1 MQQPDRR
8 IHVSLLV
15 IPDVMIGSLTGMFD
29 VLNSFELLSG
39 FDDALPASNPFRPE
53 IVAPVPGGSPTAS
66 GLPVP
71 AHRSI
76 GEVER
81 SDIVIVPSLAVQ
93 RGDWRPGRY
102 PAVVEWL
109 SAIHARGGVLCSA
122 CSGVLLLAETGL
134 LDGHEATI
142 HWAYARTFRQQYPE
156 VRLQLEKVLVVSGE
170 RREFVM
176 AGASASWHDLVLY
189 LVARY
194 VGPTAAQAMAK
205 FFLLQRHEDGQ
216 APYVTFDAPTDHGD
230 AVVRRVQEWLTTHF
244 ALASPV
250 EEMVKQ
256 SGLSERSFKRRF
268 RKATGLSPIA
278 YVQHLRVEDAKR
290 RLERTDAPADR
301 IGWAAGYED
310 ATAFLRLFKRITR
323 LTPSAYRRKFRLPEP
338 AAPGNRETIL
348 RGGPVGWSASAE
360 VGARQGGSAGAGTGR
375 RGRL

>member
-1 MQQPDRR
+1 MQQPARQ
-8 IHVSLLV
+8 IQVSLLA
-15 IPDVMIGSLTGMFD
+15 IPDVMLGSLTGMFD
-29 VLNSFELLSG
+29 VLSSFELLSG
-39 FDDALPASNPFRPE
+39 FDQALPASNPFCPE
-53 IVAPVPGGSPTAS
+53 IVAPDAAGSPTAS
-66 GLPVP
+66 GLHVP

-76 GEVER
+76 REVER
-81 SDIVIVPSLAVQ
+81 SDIVIVPSLAVK
-93 RGDWRPGRY
+93 RGEWRPGRY

-142 HWAYARTFRQQYPE
+142 HWTYARTFRRQHPG
-156 VRLQLEKVLVVSGE
+156 VRLRLERVLVVAGE

-216 APYVTFDAPTDHGD
+216 APYVTFDTPTDHGD
-230 AVVRRVQEWLTTHF
+230 AAVRRVQEWLTSHF

-256 SGLSERSFKRRF
+256 SGLSDRSFKRRF
-268 RKATGLSPIA
+268 RKATGLTPIA

-290 RLERTDAPADR
+290 RLERTDAPVDR
-301 IGWAAGYED
+301 IGWAVGYED
-310 ATAFLRLFKRITR
+310 PAAFRRLFKRITR
-323 LTPSAYRRKFRLPEP
+323 LTPSAYRRKFRLPEGSDAHN
-338 AAPGNRETIL
+338 AA
-348 RGGPVGWSASAE
+348 
-360 VGARQGGSAGAGTGR
+360 ARSR
-375 RGRL
+375 ISI

>member
-8 IHVSLLV
+8 IQVSLLA
-15 IPDVMIGSLTGMFD
+15 IPDVMVGSLNGMFD
-29 VLNSFELLSG
+29 VLNSFELLAS
-39 FDDALPASNPFRPE
+39 FDDAVPASNPFRPE
-53 IVAPVPGGSPTAS
+53 IVAPVSASSPTAS
-66 GLPVP
+66 GLLVPV
-71 AHRSI
+71 HRSI
-76 GEVER
+76 QEAGR

-93 RGDWRPGRY
+93 RGEWRPGRY

-109 SAIHARGGVLCSA
+109 SAIHAQGGVLCSA

-134 LDGHEATI
+134 LDGREATI

-156 VRLQLEKVLVVSGE
+156 VRLRLEKVLVVSGE

-194 VGPTAAQAMAK
+194 VGPTAAQATAK

-216 APYVTFDAPTDHGD
+216 APYVAFDAPTDHGD
-230 AVVRRVQEWLTTHF
+230 AVVRRVQEWLTGHF

-290 RLERTDAPADR
+290 RLERTGTPVDR
-301 IGWAAGYED
+301 IGWAVGYED
-310 ATAFLRLFKRITR
+310 PTAFRRLFKRITR
-323 LTPSAYRRKFRLPEP
+323 LTPSAYRRKFRLPE
-338 AAPGNRETIL
+338 
-348 RGGPVGWSASAE
+348 ASATDK
-360 VGARQGGSAGAGTGR
+360 GGSSRAGR
-375 RGRL
+375 RPGRPATTEIGVR